1 MSINNLSR
9 RQFLKASAGVS
20 VAALFAACAPAG
32 TAPTTD
38 TASSDEAIELEVW
51 HQDWSGAN
59 QVMDLLG
66 PRFEEANPNATVNF
80 ARIGYSDLQT
90 KIFPA
95 VAAGTEA
102 DVMMMYTNW
111 VVATDISQVFLDI
124 TDLSGGLSVLEE
136 KTWPVAFQAIS
147 VPEGKV
153 FYLPWAC
160 GANGCAYTVQ
170 TEQYAEAGIDYT
182 AFANY
187 EEFVE
192 AAVALTQIDDDG
204 KITRAGFAPQIDS
217 SFLFGQIWQLGGEF
231 FDRETGQWSLSS
243 EEGEAAAQLV
253 HDLYHVHKVNDFEL
267 YTNVGDAMGA
277 GLVSTLSNG
286 AWAGS
291 WMGESGVPADN
302 IVAPLFADG
311 VEEVMYPGHFAGWG
325 LSKQLADSA
334 KLAAAF
340 EFAELMVSPDGFI
353 AMMDGYSGISPSK
366 EVYSD
371 PSHAE
376 TKYGDMSKRVAD
388 IVWSIGRYTQDHIAD
403 FSPFNAE
410 FDRAIRE
417 EITIPEA
424 LANMDEYLNEQE
436 ALARER
442 IAA

>member
-1 MSINNLSR
+1 MSTTSLSR
-9 RQFLKASAGVS
+9 RQFLKVSAGTS
-20 VAALFAACAPAG
+20 VAAVLAACAPGAAPATDATAG
-32 TAPTTD
+32 
-38 TASSDEAIELEVW
+38 DEAIVLEVW

-66 PRFEEANPNATVNF
+66 PRFEESNPNATINF
-80 ARIGYSDLQT
+80 ARIGYEDLQT
-90 KIFPA
+90 KMFPA

-124 TDLSGGLSVLEE
+124 TDLSGGLSTLEE

-160 GANGCAYTVQ
+160 GANGTAYTVQ
-170 TEQYAEAGIDYT
+170 TEHYAEAGIDYT
-182 AFANY
+182 AFESY
-187 EEFVE
+187 EEFVQ
-192 AAVALTQIDDDG
+192 AAKELTQTDDNG

-231 FDRETGQWSLSS
+231 YDRESGQWSLNS
-243 EEGEAAAQLV
+243 EEGAAAVQLV
-253 HDLYHVHKVNDFEL
+253 HDLYHEHKVNDFEL
-267 YTNVGDAMGA
+267 YTSAGDAMGA
-277 GLVSTLSNG
+277 GLLSTLSNG

-302 IVAPLFADG
+302 IVAPLFADA
-311 VEEVMYPGHFAGWG
+311 VEQVMYPGHFAGWG
-325 LSKQLADSA
+325 LSKRLAGSPNMD
-334 KLAAAF
+334 AAF
-340 EFAELMVSPDGFI
+340 EFANLMVSPDGFI
-353 AMMDGYSGISPSK
+353 AMLDGYSGISPSK
-366 EVYSD
+366 EVYND
-371 PSHAE
+371 PMHAD
-376 TKYGDMSKRVAD
+376 TKYGEMSKRVAD
-388 IVWSIGRYTQDHIAD
+388 VVWSIGRYTQDHVAD

-410 FDRAIRE
+410 FDRAIRQ

-436 ALARER
+436 VLARER
-442 IAA
+442 IGA